1 MRVCKRNIKCK
12 KGWSINN
19 FGNKFFRFILKFIL
33 CHTISILVLNNCC
46 EVIYG
51 RLLRKAYTIGGLII
65 SGYYQYFWWI
75 NGTAPAW
82 WVPWLLCRLMQ
93 GFFLLVPSME
103 YFILMEM
110 GKHIHETTLS
120 AFAYASSKST
130 FELPFCWNRHQSTLP
145 YGHNSPQYI
154 KKLLIQNR
162 VNSGH
167 QDFSKYFL

>member
-65 SGYYQYFWWI
+65 SGYYQYLWWI

-93 GFFLLVPSME
+93 GFFFYWYHPWSILSWWKWENIYMKQPFQLL
-103 YFILMEM
+103 LMLRVSRHSSSHFVETAIRVHFLM
-110 GKHIHETTLS
+110 NIIH
-120 AFAYASSKST
+120 
-130 FELPFCWNRHQSTLP
+130 
-145 YGHNSPQYI
+145 HNI
-154 KKLLIQNR
+154 
-162 VNSGH
+162 
-167 QDFSKYFL
+167 